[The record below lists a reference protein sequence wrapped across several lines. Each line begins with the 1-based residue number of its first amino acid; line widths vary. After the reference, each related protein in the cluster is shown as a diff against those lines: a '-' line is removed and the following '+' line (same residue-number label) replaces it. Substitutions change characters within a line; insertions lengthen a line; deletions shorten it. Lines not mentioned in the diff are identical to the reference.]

1 MVILMQKHLI
11 WMHLQ
16 RKIYDLITALNMLTV
31 RMGVTLEG
39 LSDEEKWESEKRD
52 NSYMVMEALDRE
64 QGE

>member
-1 MVILMQKHLI
+1 MILMQKHLI

>member
-1 MVILMQKHLI
+1 MILMQKHLI

-52 NSYMVMEALDRE
+52 NSYMVIEALDRE

>member
-1 MVILMQKHLI
+1 
-11 WMHLQ
+11 
-16 RKIYDLITALNMLTV
+16 MLTV